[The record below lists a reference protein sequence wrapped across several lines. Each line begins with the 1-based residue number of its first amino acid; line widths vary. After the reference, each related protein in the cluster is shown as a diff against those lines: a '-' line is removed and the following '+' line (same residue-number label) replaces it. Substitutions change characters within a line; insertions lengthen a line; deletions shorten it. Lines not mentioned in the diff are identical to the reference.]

1 MSYLNSAPQIYLIS
15 KFCKTTKI
23 PKFGTKDVLLG
34 CFWATTL
41 KKYCHVW
48 NQHSQFCLIAKNFV
62 KKQKDLNLDKKFLK
76 CLFWD
81 WSFKKLLSYLES
93 TSSNLSN
100 CRIFLKIKHNSIW
113 AQKFLIWLILTKNVL
128 F

>member
-1 MSYLNSAPQIYLIS
+1 MSYLKSAPWNLS
-15 KFCKTTKI
+15 NFKFCKTKNI
-23 PKFGTKDVLLG
+23 PKFRTKNVLLG
-34 CFWATTL
+34 CFWATIF
-41 KKYCHVW
+41 KRYCHVW
-48 NQHSQFCLIAKNFV
+48 NQHPQFFLTAKNFV